1 MSHAMEMQFELFG
14 GAPAVEGAKALE
26 HRYYFTLL
34 PPPALAQDIERGA
47 ELLGRRF
54 GISNVV
60 RAERQHVSLHMV
72 QRGREI
78 GGDLL
83 DEALEVGEAVRRP
96 GFDIVFDTVQT
107 FAGQRPKTGGRAQYP
122 TVLGCS
128 NGARD
133 LLALYGD
140 IRREM
145 QRRGL
150 RVGPRAIMP
159 HLTIWYGPERVPE
172 RVLRRPY
179 RWPVR
184 AFWLVHTVPGA
195 RRPDYLAEWTLGEL
209 AGRARPPDQP
219 VPP

>member
-1 MSHAMEMQFELFG
+1 MSYAMEMQFELFG
-14 GAPAVEGAKALE
+14 GSPAVAQARALE

-34 PPPALAQDIERGA
+34 PPPAVAQEIERGA
-47 ELLGRRF
+47 ALLGRRF
-54 GISNVV
+54 GLRNVV

-78 GGDLL
+78 GEDLL
-83 DEALEVGEAVRRP
+83 DEALSVGEAIRRP
-96 GFDIVFDTVQT
+96 GFELAFDTVLT

-122 TVLGCS
+122 TVLSCS
-128 NGARD
+128 NGGRD

-140 IRREM
+140 IRAEM

-150 RVGPRAIMP
+150 RVGPRAMVP

-172 RVLRRPY
+172 RPLRRAY

-184 AFWLVHTVPGA
+184 SFWLVHTVPGT
-195 RRPDYLAEWTLGEL
+195 RRPDYLAEWSLGRHGG
-209 AGRARPPDQP
+209 A
-219 VPP
+219 

>member
-1 MSHAMEMQFELFG
+1 MEMQFELFG
-14 GAPAVEGAKALE
+14 GAPALAGAKALA

-34 PPPALAQDIERGA
+34 PPPALAQEIERGA
-47 ELLGRRF
+47 RLLGRPLGVR
-54 GISNVV
+54 NVV
-60 RAERQHVSLHMV
+60 RAERQHVSLHPV
-72 QRGREI
+72 LCGREI

-96 GFDIVFDTVQT
+96 GFDVVFDTVLT
-107 FAGQRPKTGGRAQYP
+107 FAGGRPRTGGRAQYP

-133 LLALYGD
+133 LLGLYGD
-140 IRREM
+140 IRTEM

-150 RVGPRAIMP
+150 RVGPRKIAP
-159 HLTIWYGPERVPE
+159 HLTIWYGPERVAE

-184 AFWLVHTVPGA
+184 AFWLVHTVPGT
-195 RRPDYLAEWTLGEL
+195 RRPDYLAEWALGGP
-209 AGRARPPDQP
+209 A
-219 VPP
+219 